1 VQSALEQERE
11 AFDNFSAITMLA
23 ARRLRGQMQ
32 DTARIN
38 VRLQLTQHAG
48 ALRLV
53 QAGGIQD
60 IKGQLNLRGSAI
72 DVLSPWA
79 AATAELKVQFG
90 GRYCYGL
97 GNLDIGV

>member
-1 VQSALEQERE
+1 VQSALQQERE
-11 AFDNFSAITMLA
+11 AFDNFSAVAILA
-23 ARRLRGQMQ
+23 TRRLGGQMQ

-53 QAGGIQD
+53 QAGRIQD
-60 IKGQLNLRGSAI
+60 IKGQLDLRGGAI
-72 DVLSPWA
+72 DMLPPWA
-79 AATAELKVQFG
+79 AAAAELKVQFG